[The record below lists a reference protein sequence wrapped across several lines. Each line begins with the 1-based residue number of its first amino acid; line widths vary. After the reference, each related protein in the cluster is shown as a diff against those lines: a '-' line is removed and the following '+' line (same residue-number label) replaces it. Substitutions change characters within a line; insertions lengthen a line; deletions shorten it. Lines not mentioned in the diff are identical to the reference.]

1 MNRELVEKM
10 KLAKYYYAEQVNSLV
25 DRYNVIK
32 GQTPDDIVQLNSVA
46 IKANEFKE
54 QFTDTKTDMENYA
67 VTSKYPSDTLLSAT
81 GVKVELTETMYTVG
95 GYEESLCHKYAVPT
109 KKIERD
115 EMPMLDDDE
124 NKYLGD
130 TVKAADGDKNKYL
143 GDTRKA
149 VDGDKDKYLG
159 DTRKAVDDDKDKYL
173 GDTRKAVDDD
183 ENKYLGDT
191 VKAADGDKNKYL
203 GDTRKAVDGDKDK
216 YLGDTVK
223 AADGD
228 KNKYLGD
235 TTKPDDDSH
244 EMFYDGGMS
253 L

>member
-130 TVKAADGDKNKYL
+130 TVKAADGDK
-143 GDTRKA
+143 
-149 VDGDKDKYLG
+149 DKYLG

-203 GDTRKAVDGDKDK
+203 GDT
-216 YLGDTVK
+216 VK